1 MVKSKAIRTKI
12 ICIKKYLIM
21 CYIVAIELYEKEV
34 ELYYTE
40 KGQKF

>member
-1 MVKSKAIRTKI
+1 MNDTVKLFD
-12 ICIKKYLIM
+12 CIKKYLIM
-21 CYIVAIELYEKEV
+21 CYMVAIELYEKEV